1 MNFGATI
8 ELSADYAFKLATC
21 SSRLYKRNQ
30 EILLYNHNLNLDL
43 YYRQHLDVCH
53 RDEYNHIH
61 R

>member
-43 YYRQHLDVCH
+43 YIEDRKSVV
-53 RDEYNHIH
+53 
-61 R
+61 